1 MAKRT
6 ASATVRGL
14 ADIRQGTHLCQFYR
28 TRKDLLDVLVPF
40 FKAGIESHEFCLWIT
55 SDPLGRIGARRAL
68 REAVADLDALLAE
81 GQVKLQEHSG
91 WYGQNGAFD
100 AKESARGFMAEVNR
114 ALEKGFVGVR
124 LAANL
129 SWLDR
134 KDWGQF
140 TEMEE
145 RADRFVSGRPVRVIC
160 SYPIEKCGA
169 VDVLDIVRSHHS
181 VIVREEGEWRLVKSS
196 GQQTIRRLL
205 KDTQREYEHLFA
217 NVLDGLLVFDIETM
231 KVVLANQAAAA
242 ITGFDSPEELEKV
255 DMNTSISAADRAR
268 LLSLVRFARREEQSP
283 VVEDARIMARDG
295 REVWVDVVCR
305 KIDYQ
310 GRPAALVAL
319 REVTDRKH
327 AEEEL
332 LASQEKNRVLIEN
345 TNEAIV
351 VIQDEVL
358 KFANPKTEELF
369 GCAAED
375 LVSKRVTEVIH
386 PDDRQAVMEQHFRRL
401 KGDGVPSVHEFR
413 IVDRAGDTKWVE
425 LNGVLLTWEDR
436 PADLC
441 FLRDITQ
448 RKLAEEAL
456 HQSEERFR
464 NLVENTSDWVWEADT
479 SGTYTYVGPRVREIL
494 GYEPEEV
501 VGKTPF
507 HFMAAEESARIHGVF
522 YSCVTE
528 KRPFAFLENVCL
540 HRDGHAVYMEKSA
553 VPFFDATG
561 RVCGFRG
568 IDRDITARKRVEERL
583 QESYRKLQ
591 DTLDGVIQAM
601 ALTVE
606 TRDRHTAGHQRR
618 VTELAYA
625 IAAEIGL
632 SGERSRA
639 VGIAGMLHDLGKITI
654 PTEILSKPGHLTEME
669 FAIVKT
675 HPKAGYDILKNIEF
689 PWPVAEIVV
698 QHHERM
704 DGSGYPSGLVGD
716 QSALEA
722 RILAV
727 ADVVEAMA
735 SHRPYR
741 PALGIERALSE
752 ISGNK
757 GRLYDSDVV
766 DACLAVFNRGVFRF
780 ADQGMGI

>member
-1 MAKRT
+1 MAKRM
-6 ASATVRGL
+6 ASARVRGL

-28 TRKDLLDVLVPF
+28 NRKDLLDVLVPF
-40 FKAGIESHEFCLWIT
+40 FREGLESREFCLWIT
-55 SDPLGRIGARRAL
+55 SDPLGRLAARRAL
-68 REAVADLDALLAE
+68 REAVPGLDALLAA
-81 GQVKLQEHSG
+81 GQVKLVDHG
-91 WYGQNGAFD
+91 DWYRRNGSLDAAQLARAFIS
-100 AKESARGFMAEVNR
+100 EIEL
-114 ALEKGFVGVR
+114 ALEAGFGGVR
-124 LAANL
+124 IAANF

-134 KDWGQF
+134 KDWSGLTQL
-140 TEMEE
+140 EE
-145 RADRFVSGRPVRVIC
+145 GADRFVSGRPVRVIC
-160 SYPIEKCGA
+160 SYPLNRCGA
-169 VDVLDIVRSHHS
+169 VEVLDVVRSHHS
-181 VIVREEGEWRLVKSS
+181 VIVREDGQWRLVKSS

-205 KDTQREYEHLFA
+205 KDTEREYEHLFA
-217 NVLDGLLVFDIETM
+217 NVLDGLLVFDMETM

-242 ITGFDSPEELEKV
+242 ITGFSSPDELEKV
-255 DMNTSISAADRAR
+255 DMNREIGGADRDR
-268 LLSLVRFARREEQSP
+268 LLSLLSLAQREEHSP
-283 VVEDARIMARDG
+283 VVEGARMVARDG

-319 REVTDRKH
+319 REVTDRKR

-332 LASQEKNRVLIEN
+332 LASQETNRVLIEN
-345 TNEAIV
+345 ANEAIV

-358 KFANPKTEELF
+358 KFANPRTEELF
-369 GCAAED
+369 GCPAED
-375 LVSKRVTEVIH
+375 LMSRRVTEVIH
-386 PDDRQAVMEQHFRRL
+386 PDDRQTVMDQHFRRL
-401 KGDGVPSVHEFR
+401 RGDGAPPVHEFR
-413 IVDRAGDTKWVE
+413 IVDSAGGTKWVE
-425 LNGVLLTWEDR
+425 LNGVLLAWEDR

-441 FLRDITQ
+441 FLRDISG
-448 RKLAEEAL
+448 RKAAEEAL

-464 NLVENTSDWVWEADT
+464 NLVENTSDWVWEVDT
-479 SGTYTYVGPRVREIL
+479 AGTYTYVAPRVRDIL

-507 HFMAAEESARIHGVF
+507 HFMASAESARIQRIF
-522 YSCVTE
+522 RSCVSE
-528 KRPFAFLENVCL
+528 KKPFAFLENVCL
-540 HRDGHAVYMEKSA
+540 HRDGHAVYMEKSG
-553 VPFFDATG
+553 VPFFDASG

-568 IDRDITARKRVEERL
+568 IDRDITARKLVEERL

-591 DTLDGVIQAM
+591 ETLDGVIQAM

-618 VTELAYA
+618 VTELAQA

-632 SGERSRA
+632 PVERSRA
-639 VGIAGMLHDLGKITI
+639 VSIAGMLHDLGKITI
-654 PTEILSKPGHLTEME
+654 PTEILSKPGRLTAME

-698 QHHERM
+698 QHHERL
-704 DGSGYPSGLVGD
+704 DGSGYPSGLTGE
-716 QSALEA
+716 QSTLEA

-741 PALGIERALSE
+741 PALGIDRALGE
-752 ISGNK
+752 IRGNR
-757 GRLYDSDVV
+757 GRLYDTEVA
-766 DACLAVFNRGVFRF
+766 DACLGLFGRGVFRF
-780 ADQGMGI
+780 ADQGV